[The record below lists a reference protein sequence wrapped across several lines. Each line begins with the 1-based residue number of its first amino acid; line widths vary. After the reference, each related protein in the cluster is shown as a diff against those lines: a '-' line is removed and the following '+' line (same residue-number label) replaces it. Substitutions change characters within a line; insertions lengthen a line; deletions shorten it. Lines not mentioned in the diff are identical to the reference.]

1 MADNPSTATE
11 IKDRDKVKSRSE
23 ALVTLSCCYLIIIG
37 KKTLFAI
44 TVKNC
49 QL

>member
-23 ALVTLSCCYLIIIG
+23 ALVTLSCGYLIIIG

-44 TVKNC
+44 SVKNC

>member
-1 MADNPSTATE
+1 MAVNPSTAIE
-11 IKDRDKVKSRSE
+11 FKDRDKEKSRSE
-23 ALVTLSCCYLIIIG
+23 VLITLSCCYLIIIG

-49 QL
+49 QP